1 MSEKLKEL
9 CFLVIEQMKS
19 EKFDPYT
26 KVVICLDGIS
36 VKQEIMWIP
45 QKEVADK

>member
-26 KVVICLDGIS
+26 EVVICIDGVS
-36 VKQEIMWIP
+36 VRQETEWIP
-45 QKEVADK
+45 KKEVADE